1 MKKKNLY
8 PWLMM
13 LLLFEFLFFM
23 MPGMNSTVNLFVVPV
38 SEELGVSRS
47 VYSLSFAV
55 SSGAMVALSFFYGKI
70 YKRFGARKI
79 ILLTGV
85 FALAACFVSAKA
97 DHIAVIYLG
106 ALLRGIVLG
115 LGSTAIVGNVL
126 FNWFNQYRGLVM
138 GITFSAVGFG
148 GAALMPVFTYWVAG
162 TNVGWRDAYLYIG
175 GIVFVSC
182 IIAGLLIK
190 GSPEEVDAIPFG
202 EDITNR
208 MDDKAKESNSGA
220 SLKTILK
227 SAPFIASA
235 VIVLLV
241 NFSLYSTY
249 AHLQA
254 YLDMKNCDLAIIASA
269 LSILAFAV
277 GGAKLVYGFVSDKFG
292 MRVTALMAASFHV
305 LSLALL
311 LFGKT
316 NIIFLL
322 GCIVLGFGIG
332 ALQLSVS
339 LFAGIFGKEHY
350 SFIVGIFSA
359 ELGLAWGIG
368 PWLTGLYYDLFG
380 NYQGIF
386 SLFLVFGVIM
396 GGFAFMM
403 PKKQQERLDSKS

>member
-1 MKKKNLY
+1 M
-8 PWLMM
+8 
-13 LLLFEFLFFM
+13 
-23 MPGMNSTVNLFVVPV
+23 
-38 SEELGVSRS
+38 
-47 VYSLSFAV
+47 
-55 SSGAMVALSFFYGKI
+55 
-70 YKRFGARKI
+70 
-79 ILLTGV
+79 LTGV
-85 FALAACFVSAKA
+85 FALAACLVSAKA
-97 DHIAVIYLG
+97 NHIAVIYLG

-175 GIVFVSC
+175 VIVFISC

-190 GSPEEVDAIPFG
+190 GSPEEMNVKPFG
-202 EDITNR
+202 
-208 MDDKAKESNSGA
+208 DDPTISLGGKAQKNSPGT
-220 SLKTILK
+220 SRQTILK

-277 GGAKLVYGFVSDKFG
+277 GGAKLVYGYVSDKFG
-292 MRVTALMAASFHV
+292 MRTTALMAAAFHI
-305 LSLALL
+305 LSLSLL
-311 LFGKT
+311 LFGT
-316 NIIFLL
+316 SNFMFLL

-350 SFIVGIFSA
+350 SFIVGVFSA

-368 PWLTGLYYDLFG
+368 PWVTGLYYDLFG

-386 SLFLVFGVIM
+386 TLFLVFGAIM
-396 GGFAFMM
+396 GGFAFLM
-403 PKKQQERLDSKS
+403 PTKNNELQDS